1 MDIIGGT
8 DISGEVLK
16 LIESSEG
23 QLVLITPY
31 FDPWVRLTDAIRHAA
46 SRPGAKV
53 RLVVR
58 GGGEREKQEA
68 KTSIVRAAGVE
79 VEYLPHLHA
88 KIYLSKTTA
97 IVTSMNLLESSAL
110 NSWEIAIRFH
120 QDTDFADYAK
130 VKDEVRNLHQ
140 RAVDDRKL
148 NAPKGIAAFSAALS
162 AMVGNLPLPKA
173 TPAKPA
179 ASPTRPPDSS
189 KRPAAKTAATPTAAS
204 SRSTGTKGH
213 CIRCNA
219 AVPLNPAR
227 PYCAACYAS
236 WARFQNPEYDEV
248 HCHSCGAE
256 KKTTMAKPLC
266 RPCWTA
272 SS

>member
-31 FDPWVRLTDAIRHAA
+31 FKPWVRLTDAIRHAA

-58 GGGEREKQEA
+58 GGSDREKQEA
-68 KTSIVRAAGVE
+68 LTSTVKAAGVE
-79 VEYLPHLHA
+79 IEYLPHLHA

-97 IVTSMNLLESSAL
+97 IVTSMNLLETSAL

-130 VKDEVRNLHQ
+130 VKDEVRKLHQ

-148 NAPKGIAAFSAALS
+148 NAPTGIAAFSAAFS
-162 AMVGNLPLPKA
+162 AMVGSLPLPKA
-173 TPAKPA
+173 SPAIAITRPSEVLKRPPARPGAKP
-179 ASPTRPPDSS
+179 
-189 KRPAAKTAATPTAAS
+189 PAAA
-204 SRSTGTKGH
+204 SRSTGSSGH